1 MVSISLDFTIVWQF
15 LAFLAIMWAL
25 NIVLFKPVRNILKK
39 RAEVVA
45 QFKSDISLSQEAGK
59 TSQNALVAKQ
69 TETKAAGMALW
80 EELKSQARTEELAK
94 LQEANQ
100 ANAKL
105 LAEQRGALS
114 AQIEMAG
121 AKLDHE
127 VEQFARD
134 IAGKLLQRSLS

>member
-134 IAGKLLQRSLS
+134 IAGKLLQRSLP